1 MYKIIFA
8 DDEKLVRERIS
19 KIINWEAAG
28 FTLVSCCA
36 NGHEVMEAMEA
47 APVDL
52 AVLDI
57 NMPFIT
63 GLEAAQQIRN
73 SYPHTKIVFLTG
85 YTEFEYAQK
94 AVALGVYKYIVKPIS
109 ADDFRELLAEI
120 KDILD
125 KENGDMHK
133 VATLEQRQQ
142 ENQKV
147 LLQDL
152 TQETT
157 PAIYDRVQ
165 AQGFA
170 WTQDTAFQVAVL
182 QVDDKQSDTPWQRS
196 EESAMRYAVCN
207 VLNEL
212 AEDAH
217 LGYAF
222 EKDGDVVFIGYGC
235 GGSALQVAMQ
245 ALLSRMLHIAT
256 QVLHFTI
263 TVGLGEVQRGCDN
276 IHLSYKEGLRA
287 ANLRR
292 SEGGNKIYTKEDLTE
307 SYVSYTA
314 VWDAIAYIEQN
325 YAVPTLSVDDVSAH
339 LHISP
344 SYLRTLFKRQTDS
357 SVIAYITKTRM
368 EHALELLKN
377 PSMKNAMVAEAIG
390 YTDARYF
397 SYCFKRYYGMTV
409 AEKRVTL

>member
-1 MYKIIFA
+1 M
-8 DDEKLVRERIS
+8 
-19 KIINWEAAG
+19 
-28 FTLVSCCA
+28 
-36 NGHEVMEAMEA
+36 
-47 APVDL
+47 
-52 AVLDI
+52 
-57 NMPFIT
+57 
-63 GLEAAQQIRN
+63 
-73 SYPHTKIVFLTG
+73 FLTG

-94 AVALGVYKYIVKPIS
+94 AVSLGVHKYIVKPIS
-109 ADDFRELLAEI
+109 ANDFREVLAEI
-120 KDILD
+120 KTLLD
-125 KENGDMHK
+125 KEDGEMRK
-133 VATLEQRQQ
+133 VATLEQEHQ

-152 TQETT
+152 IEETT
-157 PAIYDRVQ
+157 LAIYDRVQ
-165 AQGFA
+165 AQGFG

-196 EESAMRYAVCN
+196 EKSSMRYAICN

-212 AEDAH
+212 AEDTH

-222 EKDGDVVFIGYGC
+222 EQGEEVVFIGHGC
-235 GGSALQVAMQ
+235 GGSALQVEMQ
-245 ALLSRMLHIAT
+245 ALLDRMLRIAA

-263 TVGLGEVQRGCDN
+263 TIGLGEVHRGCDC
-276 IHLSYKEGLRA
+276 IHLSYKEGVRA
-287 ANLRR
+287 VNLRL
-292 SEGGNKIYTKEDLTE
+292 SEGGNKIYTKEDLTQ

-314 VWDAIAYIEQN
+314 VWDAIAYIEEH

-368 EHALELLKN
+368 EHALELLRD
-377 PSMKNAMVAEAIG
+377 PSMKNATVAEAIG

-397 SYCFKRYYGMTV
+397 SYCFKRYYGMTI
-409 AEKRVTL
+409 AEKRAML